1 LPFLIDGQVQR
12 GAVRLGGSVDE
23 AAYELGNGA
32 QVTAQDTV
40 PFAVWAA
47 ATFLYDYPAAL
58 TACVQAGGD
67 VDTMG
72 AIVGGIVAAYPESAS
87 TAVSV
92 ASHPTGF
99 TNANRSRPGRTASST
114 HTMRPGSS
122 DGRPHP
128 GGRADSSE
136 C

>member
-1 LPFLIDGQVQR
+1 MPFLIDGQVQR

-72 AIVGGIVAAYPESAS
+72 AIVGGIVAAYTGIGQHGGVRGIPPDWLHQREPL
-87 TAVSV
+87 
-92 ASHPTGF
+92 PTW
-99 TNANRSRPGRTASST
+99 AHREQY
-114 HTMRPGSS
+114 
-122 DGRPHP
+122 PHDAP
-128 GGRADSSE
+128 WVE
-136 C
+136 